1 MELKNNN
8 AELILFLKNVG
19 FDNYLKY
26 LKSKLKNKRIL
37 IYGAGLLFQT
47 IYSNYDLSNLNIVGI
62 SDMSFSAK
70 SELNKTNAQML
81 KLLNELGIKA
91 TVADSGDDDDL

>member
-26 LKSKLKNKRIL
+26 LKSKLKNKRFMVRGCYSKQFI
-37 IYGAGLLFQT
+37 QT
-47 IYSNYDLSNLNIVGI
+47 MICQI
-62 SDMSFSAK
+62 
-70 SELNKTNAQML
+70 
-81 KLLNELGIKA
+81 
-91 TVADSGDDDDL
+91 

>member
-26 LKSKLKNKRIL
+26 LKIEQNYINKVKMINKEDFKKLINWCNEHSKK
-37 IYGAGLLFQT
+37 
-47 IYSNYDLSNLNIVGI
+47 
-62 SDMSFSAK
+62 
-70 SELNKTNAQML
+70 
-81 KLLNELGIKA
+81 
-91 TVADSGDDDDL
+91 